1 MNVKRTMNALRTFP
15 KVYYN
20 TCLLDYVNCTR
31 DFAFCWKK
39 RTTRAKKTKLNE
51 TYTIIN
57 GLNAADIIII
67 RSVPDF
73 GKKFGRPLPRD
84 GIYYI
89 NIIYVMFK
97 CFAFI

>member
-1 MNVKRTMNALRTFP
+1 
-15 KVYYN
+15 
-20 TCLLDYVNCTR
+20 LDYVNCTR
-31 DFAFCWKK
+31 DFTFYWKK
-39 RTTRAKKTKLNE
+39 RTGRAKKQPKKKTKLNE

-73 GKKFGRPLPRD
+73 GKKFGRPLPHD

-89 NIIYVMFK
+89 IIIYVMFK